1 MILREEPYAAVLEPI
16 FRVNHCSHCLRKTS
30 TPIPC
35 FECATVSH
43 NNHNNDVDNNNN
55 YNYHN
60 SYKTDNN
67 NDTVNAIRTTAMV
80 VIVMCSIF

>member
-43 NNHNNDVDNNNN
+43 NNDNNHNNDVDNN
-55 YNYHN
+55 YNYFN

-67 NDTVNAIRTTAMV
+67 NDTIM
-80 VIVMCSIF
+80 